1 MGVEVTEPGV
11 NLREV
16 NNNDENQSPAEINER
31 IQSGTNSN
39 VTQHLSSQSGNNLT
53 SLLNKF
59 HIFIFLF
66 YFITILQLGSTS
78 STDGNLDDTANNI
91 PIGRTN
97 PANQEQP
104 GNTTSSSGQERVTE
118 DVPVFNQN
126 DKQIP
131 TNGIMS
137 DEASSPI
144 QSKLS

>member
-1 MGVEVTEPGV
+1 G
-11 NLREV
+11 
-16 NNNDENQSPAEINER
+16 
-31 IQSGTNSN
+31 GTNSN
-39 VTQHLSSQSGNNLT
+39 VSQHLSSQSGNNLT
-53 SLLNKF
+53 S
-59 HIFIFLF
+59 
-66 YFITILQLGSTS
+66 STS

-91 PIGRTN
+91 PIGQIN

-104 GNTTSSSGQERVTE
+104 GNTTSSSDQERVTE